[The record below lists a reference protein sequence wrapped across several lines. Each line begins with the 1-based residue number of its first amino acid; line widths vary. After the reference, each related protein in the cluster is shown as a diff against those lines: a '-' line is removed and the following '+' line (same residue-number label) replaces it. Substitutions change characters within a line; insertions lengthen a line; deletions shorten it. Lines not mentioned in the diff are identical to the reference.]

1 MIFSDILP
9 LGYMIRYAPSMEQPF
24 DSKKSFFSARAS
36 SEASSFFKLAVPMF
50 LTQLAL
56 QLIQVNS
63 VVQSGNYSTD
73 VQAGIML
80 AGNLWF
86 PVMIGIGGVL
96 FFVTPMIAQLYGAK
110 NIKDIGPLARQAIWL
125 SIPIVLIG
133 MLILSKA
140 SFILTIAKVD
150 PEIIKYSKEYLSYF
164 VFALPAIL
172 LSQPLRSLCEG
183 TTRPLPITLLNILML
198 LIAIVGNYTFIY
210 GNFGFPEM
218 GARGAG
224 LSAVIGTWSSFLIL
238 IVYLKYKSAF
248 GTELFSKFELP
259 NLKILKEILIGG
271 IPVGLGNFI
280 ELSMFSGA
288 GIVLG
293 RFGSEVI
300 AANGIAL
307 TLGGLF
313 FMVPLSISNA
323 AAVRVGNNVGANN
336 MKGAKYSSYFSL
348 RLATICALFMSL
360 IIVINA
366 EFLSSLLN
374 DNPKVIAL
382 AVVLLSFAAFFQLA
396 DGLAMASIG
405 SMRGYKDTFGPMKI
419 MAISYWGVGL
429 PLGIILSITDL
440 IVEQMGAV
448 GMWTGMATGLSVA
461 AVLMVRRVRKISTQF
476 INEN

>member
-1 MIFSDILP
+1 
-9 LGYMIRYAPSMEQPF
+9 MEQPL
-24 DSKKSFFSARAS
+24 DSKNTLFSRRAA
-36 SEASSFFKLAVPMF
+36 SEASSFFKLAIPMF

-86 PVMIGIGGVL
+86 PVMVGIGGVL
-96 FFVTPMIAQLYGAK
+96 FFVTPMVAQLYGAK
-110 NIKDIGPLARQAIWL
+110 SLKDIGPLVRQAVWL
-125 SIPIVLIG
+125 SLPIVLFG
-133 MLILSKA
+133 MFILSQA
-140 SFILTIAKVD
+140 SVILTIAKVD
-150 PEIIKYSKEYLSYF
+150 PSIIRYSEEYLSYF
-164 VFALPAIL
+164 IFALPAIM

-183 TTRPLPITLLNILML
+183 VTRPLPITLLNILML
-198 LIAIVGNYTFIY
+198 LIAIIGNYTFIY

-218 GARGAG
+218 GAKGAG
-224 LSAVIGTWSSFLIL
+224 LSAVIGTWTTFVLLI
-238 IVYLKYKSAF
+238 IYLKYESAF
-248 GTELFSKFELP
+248 GTEFFSRFDLP
-259 NLKILKEILIGG
+259 NIQKLKEILIGG

-288 GIVLG
+288 GIILG

-313 FMVPLSISNA
+313 FMVPLSIGNA

-348 RLATICALFMSL
+348 RLATICGLFMSVM
-360 IIVINA
+360 IVLNA
-366 EFLSSLLN
+366 EFLATLLN
-374 DNPKVIAL
+374 DNPEVVAL
-382 AVVLLSFAAFFQLA
+382 AVVLLGFAAFFQVA

-419 MAISYWGVGL
+419 MAVSYWGVGL
-429 PLGIILSITDL
+429 PLGIVLAITD
-440 IVEQMGAV
+440 IITEQMGAV
-448 GMWTGMATGLSVA
+448 GMWTGMAAGLLVA
-461 AVLMVRRVRKISTQF
+461 AILMVRRVRKISTMF

>member
-1 MIFSDILP
+1 MIK
-9 LGYMIRYAPSMEQPF
+9 YTPSMEQPLCRKNSLF
-24 DSKKSFFSARAS
+24 SPRAKNEATSFM
-36 SEASSFFKLAVPMF
+36 KLAVPMF

-63 VVQSGNYSTD
+63 VIQSGNYSTD

-86 PVMIGIGGVL
+86 PIMVGIGGVL
-96 FFVTPMIAQLYGAK
+96 FFVTPMVAQLYGAK
-110 NIKDIGPLARQAIWL
+110 NIKDIGPLARQALWL
-125 SIPIVLIG
+125 SIPIVLFG
-133 MLILSKA
+133 MFILSQA
-140 SFILTIAKVD
+140 SWILTMAKVD
-150 PEIIKYSKEYLSYF
+150 PNIIFYSEEYLSYF
-164 VFALPAIL
+164 IFALPAIL

-183 TTRPLPITLLNILML
+183 VTKPLPITLLNILML
-198 LIAIVGNYTFIY
+198 LIAIIGNYTFIY

-218 GARGAG
+218 GASGAG
-224 LSAVIGTWSSFLIL
+224 LSAVIGTWTTFVLLI
-238 IVYLKYKSAF
+238 IYLRFKSAY
-248 GTELFSKFELP
+248 GTELFKKIELP
-259 NLKILKEILIGG
+259 NIKILKEILTGG

-288 GIVLG
+288 GIILG

-307 TLGGLF
+307 TIGGLF
-313 FMVPLSISNA
+313 FMIPLSIGNA

-348 RLATICALFMSL
+348 RLATVCALMMSL
-360 IIVINA
+360 TIIINA
-366 EFLSSLLN
+366 EFLAGLLN
-374 DNPKVIAL
+374 NNTEVIAL
-382 AVVLLSFAAFFQLA
+382 AVILLGFAAFFQVA

-429 PLGIILSITDL
+429 PVGIILSITDL
-440 IVEQMGAV
+440 VTEQMGAV
-448 GMWTGMATGLSVA
+448 GMWTGMALGLLVA
-461 AVLMVRRVRKISTQF
+461 AVLMVRRVRMISTKF

>member
-1 MIFSDILP
+1 
-9 LGYMIRYAPSMEQPF
+9 MEQPF

-36 SEASSFFKLAVPMF
+36 SEASNFIKLAVPMF

-224 LSAVIGTWSSFLIL
+224 LSAVIGTWTSFLIL
-238 IVYLKYKSAF
+238 IIYLKHKSAF
-248 GTELFSKFELP
+248 GTELFSKFDLP
-259 NLKILKEILIGG
+259 NPKILKEILIGG
-271 IPVGLGNFI
+271 VPVGLGNFI

-348 RLATICALFMSL
+348 RLATVCALFMSL
-360 IIVINA
+360 IIIINA

-419 MAISYWGVGL
+419 MAISYWGIGL

-448 GMWTGMATGLSVA
+448 GMWTGMAAGLSVA
-461 AVLMVRRVRKISTQF
+461 AVLMVKRVRKISTQF

>member
-1 MIFSDILP
+1 
-9 LGYMIRYAPSMEQPF
+9 
-24 DSKKSFFSARAS
+24 
-36 SEASSFFKLAVPMF
+36 MF

-96 FFVTPMIAQLYGAK
+96 FFVTPMIAQLYGAR

-125 SIPIVLIG
+125 SLPIVLIG

-224 LSAVIGTWSSFLIL
+224 LSAVIGTWTSFLIL
-238 IVYLKYKSAF
+238 IIYLKHKSAF
-248 GTELFSKFELP
+248 GTELFSKFDLP
-259 NLKILKEILIGG
+259 NPKIIKEILVGG

-348 RLATICALFMSL
+348 RLATVCALFMSL
-360 IIVINA
+360 IIIINA

-419 MAISYWGVGL
+419 MAISYWGIGL

-448 GMWTGMATGLSVA
+448 GMWTGMAAGLSVA

>member
-1 MIFSDILP
+1 
-9 LGYMIRYAPSMEQPF
+9 MEQPF

-218 GARGAG
+218 GAAGAG
-224 LSAVIGTWSSFLIL
+224 LSAVIGTWVSFLIL

-248 GTELFSKFELP
+248 GTELFSKFDLP

-374 DNPKVIAL
+374 DNPKVIGL

-440 IVEQMGAV
+440 IVTQMGAV

>member
-1 MIFSDILP
+1 MIK
-9 LGYMIRYAPSMEQPF
+9 YAASMEQPLE
-24 DSKKSFFSARAS
+24 SKNPLFSERAL
-36 SEASSFFKLAVPMF
+36 EEMHSFFKLAVPMF

-63 VVQSGNYSTD
+63 VVQSGHYSTD

-86 PVMIGIGGVL
+86 PVMVGIGGVL

-110 NIKDIGPLARQAIWL
+110 EIRDIGPLARQAAWL
-125 SIPIVLIG
+125 SLPIVLIG
-133 MLILSKA
+133 MFILSQA
-140 SFILTIAKVD
+140 SFILTLAKVD
-150 PEIIKYSKEYLSYF
+150 PSIIKYSEEYLSYF

-183 TTRPLPITLLNILML
+183 VTRPLPITMLNVLML
-198 LIAIVGNYTFIY
+198 MIAIIGNYTFIY

-224 LSAVIGTWSSFLIL
+224 LSAVIGTWSTFILLI
-238 IVYLKYKSAF
+238 IYLKYKSAF
-248 GTELFSKFELP
+248 GTEVFKRFDWP
-259 NLKILKEILIGG
+259 DYRKIKEILVGG

-288 GIVLG
+288 GIILG

-307 TLGGLF
+307 TIGGLF
-313 FMVPLSISNA
+313 FMVPLSIGNA
-323 AAVRVGNNVGANN
+323 AAVRVGNNVGAGDL
-336 MKGAKYSSYFSL
+336 KGAKYSSYFSL
-348 RLATICALFMSL
+348 RLATVCALIASFL
-360 IIVINA
+360 IIINA
-366 EFLSSLLN
+366 EYMSGLLN
-374 DNPKVIAL
+374 DNPQVISL
-382 AVVLLSFAAFFQLA
+382 AVILLSFAAFFQLA

-429 PLGIILSITDL
+429 PLGIILSVTDIITD
-440 IVEQMGAV
+440 QMGAV
-448 GMWTGMATGLSVA
+448 GMWTGMASGLFIA
-461 AVLMVRRVRKISTQF
+461 ALLMVRRVRKISQKF
-476 INEN
+476 IDES

>member
-1 MIFSDILP
+1 
-9 LGYMIRYAPSMEQPF
+9 MIRYAPSMEQPF

-36 SEASSFFKLAVPMF
+36 KEASSFIKLAVPMF

-96 FFVTPMIAQLYGAK
+96 FFVTPMIAQLYGAR

-125 SIPIVLIG
+125 SLPIVLIG

-224 LSAVIGTWSSFLIL
+224 LSAVIGTWTSFLIL
-238 IVYLKYKSAF
+238 IIYLKHKSAF
-248 GTELFSKFELP
+248 GTELFSKFDLP
-259 NLKILKEILIGG
+259 NPKIIKEILVGG

-348 RLATICALFMSL
+348 RLATVCALFMSL
-360 IIVINA
+360 IIIINA

-419 MAISYWGVGL
+419 MAISYWGIGL

-448 GMWTGMATGLSVA
+448 GMWTGMAAGLSVA